1 MDPQTVRNIQVFAS
15 FDYNVDSMLR
25 IQMIG
30 MMHVNIDTP
39 NGAAMTYVDG
49 LLNFEQDEPILID
62 SILRTIYN
70 YDPITAEQYQKYS
83 MPKIADFYASRK
95 GKLYFL
101 TLIRASKL

>member
-15 FDYNVDSMLR
+15 FDYKVDSMLN
-25 IQMIG
+25 IKMIG

-62 SILRTIYN
+62 SIERTIYN

-95 GKLYFL
+95 GKF
-101 TLIRASKL
+101 